1 VNYREIGTIRK
12 NRRPRTRI
20 AAVYPNT
27 YHVGMSNLGFQ
38 TVYRLFNEM
47 EDIICERAF
56 VPDKSDTSRVRTVES
71 GAFLSDFDIIAFS
84 ISYENDYP
92 GILRIF
98 DKARIPPRSCD
109 RTGDHPLVI
118 AGGVA
123 CFLNPEPIAAFI
135 DCFLIGEAEVMLPRF
150 LIGIKEFSG
159 SDRIECLKMLAKE
172 VPGVYVPEFYRSI
185 YHKDGAVLEP
195 LYDDVP
201 AKIPR
206 VYLKDLSLSPSCT
219 AVLTPDTAFPDTFLI
234 ETARGCPHGC
244 RFCAAGY
251 VYRPPRFRPVSLL
264 KQCMETGAALT
275 RKIGLVGA
283 AVSDLPGLPELCRN
297 TEHIDISF
305 SSLRADALTPEIV
318 SVLKR
323 NKVKTATIA
332 PDAGSER
339 MRRVINK
346 GITEEHILNAADIL
360 VSNDIPNLKLYFMVG
375 LPAETIPDVEA
386 IIGLCRQIKQTF
398 LSSSRLKKR
407 IGEITVSLNAFVPK
421 PFTPFQWAAMDDV
434 RTLKKKIT
442 LVKEGLRGVANLHVK
457 ADIPSVGYLQALFSR
472 GDRQIADLLS
482 VGYENKGNWAKTLK
496 EFPIHTDQYVCRE
509 RSADEN
515 FPWEIIAH
523 GVRRSFLAQEY
534 RKALKAETTAPC
546 KAGFKPALHNGES
559 CKLCGGCEKSEK

>member
-1 VNYREIGTIRK
+1 MNYQEIGTIRK

-20 AAVYPNT
+20 ALVYPNT
-27 YHVGMSNLGFQ
+27 YAVGMSNLGFQ
-38 TVYRLFNEM
+38 TVYRLFNES
-47 EDIICERAF
+47 DDSVCERAF
-56 VPDKSDTSRVRTVES
+56 VPDKSDTGRVRTVES
-71 GAFLSDFDIIAFS
+71 GSFLSDFDIIAFS
-84 ISYENDYP
+84 VSYENDYP

-98 DKARIPPRSCD
+98 DRSQIPPRSCD
-109 RTGDHPLVI
+109 RTGDHPIVI

-135 DCFLIGEAEVMLPRF
+135 DCFLIGEAEVLLPLF
-150 LIGIKEFSG
+150 LLRIKEFSG
-159 SDRIECLKMLAKE
+159 SDRIECLKMLARD
-172 VPGVYVPEFYRSI
+172 VPGAYIPEFYRTVC
-185 YHKDGAVLEP
+185 HKDGTVLEP

-206 VYLKDLSLSPSCT
+206 VFLKDLSQTPSCT
-219 AVLTPDTAFPDTFLI
+219 TVLTPDTVFPDTFLI
-234 ETARGCPHGC
+234 ESGRGCAHGC

-275 RKIGLVGA
+275 RRIGLVGA
-283 AVSDLPGLPELCRN
+283 AVSDLPGLPELCRD

-323 NKVKTATIA
+323 NRVKTATIA

-346 GITEEHILNAADIL
+346 GMTQEHILNAADIL

-375 LPAETIPDVEA
+375 LPTESDEDVEA
-386 IIGLCRQIKQTF
+386 IVRLCRQIKQTF
-398 LSSSRLKKR
+398 LVSSRPKKR

-421 PFTPFQWAAMDDV
+421 PFTPFQWARMDDV

-442 LVKEGLRGVANLHVK
+442 RVKEGLRRVPNVRVH
-457 ADIPSVGYLQALFSR
+457 ADIPGQAYLQAVFSR
-472 GDRQIADLLS
+472 GDRGIADLLS
-482 VGYENKGNWAKTLK
+482 LGYENKGNWAKTLK
-496 EFPIHTDQYVCRE
+496 AFPISADQYVCRE
-509 RSADEN
+509 RSADEK
-515 FPWEIIAH
+515 FPWDIIDH

-534 RKALKAETTAPC
+534 RKAREAETSAPC
-546 KAGFKPALHNGES
+546 RTES
-559 CKLCGGCEKSEK
+559 CKLCGGCERGSGGISAPDL